1 MSSRSP
7 VRIAYLLL
15 REIKENVGVNR
26 WDLIKILGNSRQFD
40 HWVTD
45 FLVHDGFV
53 VESGTEGKYSYRLTE
68 DGELL
73 YKVLKKGNFI
83 GSVFKLS
90 GRRLRA

>member
-1 MSSRSP
+1 MSSRPP
-7 VRIAYLLL
+7 VNIAYLLL
-15 REIKENVGVNR
+15 REIKDNEEVNR
-26 WDLIKILGNSRQFD
+26 WGLIRILGNNRQFH

-45 FLVHDGFV
+45 FLVSDGFV
-53 VESGTEGKYSYRLTE
+53 TETEQDGRYSYRLTD

-83 GSVFKLS
+83 GSIFKLR